1 MFDKVKSIY
10 CNKMKYLSIT
20 IITILLAALFSCDKD
35 VEPTPLNLP
44 LKSQEL
50 IESSNAF
57 GLNLFRAVLEHEEAN
72 KNVMISP
79 LSVSLALSMTYNGAE
94 NDTKIAM
101 EQVLEMTGLSMDEI
115 NDLNKQ
121 LVNAL
126 LAHDP
131 QVILEIANSIWYRD
145 GFSVKSDFIDR
156 NQTYYDAVV
165 MAMDFNDPKTVD
177 IINDWVSEKTHEK
190 IDKIIDQIN
199 PDSFMF
205 LINAIYFKGAWRYEF
220 DEKSTHDTQFYIS
233 EEQSVEVPMMTM
245 DIDANMLHNDLFT
258 ALELPYGKGN
268 WSMFLFLPNFEQ
280 TLDDV
285 IEAFT
290 ANNWNT
296 WMSGFAEMTDITVQI
311 PRFKFAY
318 DTSLKDVLKAM
329 GMEVAF
335 TPAADFSGI
344 LEGGQLMISD
354 VKHKSFI
361 EVNEEG
367 TEAAAV
373 TSVEIVFTSI
383 GNFFS
388 ANRPFLFAIAEKSSG
403 TILFAGRVTNPAE
416 E

>member
-1 MFDKVKSIY
+1 
-10 CNKMKYLSIT
+10 MKYLSIA
-20 IITILLAALFSCDKD
+20 IIAIILTAFFSCDR
-35 VEPTPLNLP
+35 VEEPTLLNLP
-44 LKSQEL
+44 LKTQEL
-50 IESSNAF
+50 INSDNAF
-57 GLNLFRAVLEHEEAN
+57 GLNLFQAVLEGEEAE

-79 LSVSLALSMTYNGAE
+79 LSISLALSMTYNGAE
-94 NDTKIAM
+94 GDTKIAM
-101 EQVLEMTGLSMDEI
+101 EQVMEMTGLSLDEI

-121 LVNAL
+121 LVDAL

-165 MAMDFNDPKTVD
+165 RAMNFSDPKTID
-177 IINDWVSEKTHEK
+177 IINDWVSENTHGK
-190 IDKIIDQIN
+190 IDEIVDEITA
-199 PDSFMF
+199 DSFMF

-220 DEKSTHDTQFYIS
+220 KDKNTHDALFYLDDK
-233 EEQSVEVPMMTM
+233 QSVEHPMMTM
-245 DIDANMLHNDLFT
+245 SIDANMLQNDLFT

-268 WSMFLFLPNFEQ
+268 WSMFLFLPNWER

-285 IEAFT
+285 IGLFT
-290 ANNWNT
+290 AENWNY
-296 WMSGFAEMTDITVQI
+296 WMDDFIEMKDISIQI

-329 GMEVAF
+329 GMEIAF
-335 TPAADFSGI
+335 AGAADFSGI
-344 LEGGQLMISD
+344 LDGGQLYIND

-373 TSVEIVFTSI
+373 TSVEINKESA
-383 GNFFS
+383 GNFFF
-388 ANRPFLFAIAEKSSG
+388 ANKPFLFAIAEKTSG
-403 TILFAGRVTNPAE
+403 AILFAGRVMNPAVE
-416 E
+416 

>member
-1 MFDKVKSIY
+1 
-10 CNKMKYLSIT
+10 MKYLSIT
-20 IITILLAALFSCDKD
+20 IITILLAALISCDKE

-44 LKSQEL
+44 LKSQEI

-57 GLNLFRAVLEHEEAN
+57 GLNLFRAVLENEEAE

-94 NDTKIAM
+94 GDTKIAM
-101 EQVLEMTGLSMDEI
+101 EQVLEMTGLSREEI

-121 LVNAL
+121 LVDAL
-126 LAHDP
+126 LAHDS
-131 QVILEIANSIWYRD
+131 QVKLEIANSIWYRD
-145 GFSVKSDFIDR
+145 GYSVKSDFIDR

-165 MAMDFNDPKTVD
+165 RAMDFGDPKTVD
-177 IINDWVSEKTHEK
+177 VINDWVSEKTHDK
-190 IDKIIDQIN
+190 IDKIVDQIN
-199 PDSFMF
+199 ADSFMF

-220 DEKSTHDTQFYIS
+220 DEKSTHDAQFFIN
-233 EEQSVEVPMMTM
+233 EEQTVEVPMMTM
-245 DIDANMLHNDLFT
+245 DVDANMLQNDLFT

-280 TLDDV
+280 TLEDV

-290 ANNWNT
+290 ADNWKT
-296 WMSGFAEMTDITVQI
+296 WMTGFAEKTDITVQI

-318 DTSLKDVLKAM
+318 DTSLKEVLKAM

-403 TILFAGRVTNPAE
+403 TILFAGRVMNPAVE
-416 E
+416 